1 MADFT
6 RARRRLTA
14 LRLSALGIAR
24 PSGAPA
30 DAVRS
35 LLAAQA
41 QDWAGALWSLGLRT
55 GATQH
60 DVVAAHEHA
69 AFVRSWPMRG
79 TLHFIDPDDLGWMLD
94 LTGARTMASVAGRH
108 RQLELDT
115 DDFARAERLASRL
128 LHGAT
133 ATRAELLGAFEADGL
148 STAGQRGAHLLVRL
162 AQSQVTAMTGRDR
175 WALLDEIAPG
185 RRRLDRDAA
194 LRELARRYLHAH
206 GPATV
211 QDLAWWAG
219 ITLADARAGVDA
231 ARDALEVLPLEGTTY
246 WMRPGL
252 EPARAAVHLLP
263 GFDEYLLGYTD
274 RAAPLAGRPL
284 DTVVPGSN
292 GMFLATIVVNGE
304 VAGTWRRTQGA
315 KGVALDQA
323 PFAPLSA
330 IQDAGTR
337 RAAARYARFLGVPL
351 RGSAPS

>member
-24 PSGAPA
+24 PVGEPA

-35 LLAAQA
+35 LLALQA

-55 GATQH
+55 GATQD
-60 DVVAAHEHA
+60 DVIAAHERA
-69 AFVRSWPMRG
+69 EFVRSWPMRG
-79 TLHFIDPDDLGWMLD
+79 TLHLIDPDDLGWMLD

-108 RQLELDT
+108 RQLELDA
-115 DDFARAERLASRL
+115 DDFARAERLANRL
-128 LHGAT
+128 LDGAT

-162 AQSQVTAMTGRDR
+162 AQSQVTVMTGRDR
-175 WALLDEIAPG
+175 WALLDEVAPA

-219 ITLADARAGVDA
+219 LTLTDARAGADA
-231 ARDALEVLPLEGTTY
+231 ARDDLEALELDGTTY

-252 EPARAAVHLLP
+252 EPAAPAVRLLP

-274 RAAPLAGRPL
+274 RSAPLAGAPL

-304 VAGTWRRTQGA
+304 IVGTWRRTQSA
-315 KGVALDQA
+315 KGLVVEPA
-323 PFAPLSA
+323 PFRELTAA
-330 IQDAGTR
+330 QQDGVR
-337 RAAARYARFLGVPL
+337 RAGSRYARFLGVPM
-351 RGSAPS
+351 RDPAG